1 MVVFYGRQ
9 ALSSRYFGRYIFLI
23 RICYDIPNTK
33 HSDTSR
39 SDHVLLGKS
48 WCRHVTFSS
57 FRKHK
62 LKTHKATKKHIF
74 GPGMTAGSLLGEV
87 DAKKIN
93 VWVPRARVPRAEV
106 PAQHRKCGVVFC
118 ETLTSRLLWTRPT
131 AVKTHVNDVLQAS
144 QQDNHVKLR
153 EPNAKTHKKIHFFAR
168 TEITNASIPN

>member
-9 ALSSRYFGRYIFLI
+9 ALSSRCFGRYIFLI

-48 WCRHVTFSS
+48 WCRHVTFRS

-62 LKTHKATKKHIF
+62 LKTHRATKKTHF
-74 GPGMTAGSLLGEV
+74 WARHDCWAKSTQ
-87 DAKKIN
+87 KKIN

-106 PAQHRKCGVVFC
+106 PALHRKCGVQC
-118 ETLTSRLLWTRPT
+118 ENVRHWLVGCSELDQQLWKLTSMTSCRRANKTTMWSSGNQTR
-131 AVKTHVNDVLQAS
+131 
-144 QQDNHVKLR
+144 KL
-153 EPNAKTHKKIHFFAR
+153 AR
-168 TEITNASIPN
+168 KYTFSKELKYLK